1 MKQVMCSN
9 AQVIRIGNCHCIL
22 KSKKQSKFF
31 FFFFFDTT
39 KNREVWT
46 HHISCHCHRDF
57 QAKCLSIKR
66 NFCLCEQR
74 IPIWIIIIHKHYKC
88 KSIMTVIV
96 HKISSPFWNSKRI
109 PARKRTNYKN
119 LHPFEIVAC
128 VGKTQYNVVLNNK
141 VIFSLTGYNS
151 TYWDWL
157 YPYNSIF

>member
-1 MKQVMCSN
+1 M
-9 AQVIRIGNCHCIL
+9 
-22 KSKKQSKFF
+22 FF
-31 FFFFFDTT
+31 FFFSFLTPQRTGKF
-39 KNREVWT
+39 K
-46 HHISCHCHRDF
+46 HIISLATARDL

-109 PARKRTNYKN
+109 PARKRTDYKN
-119 LHPFEIVAC
+119 LHPFENVAR